1 MPIPHDGPGHD
12 RQDPS
17 PGWGPP
23 PSGWDR
29 QPLPAAGPA
38 PVPPPQLPPPQKPG
52 VIALRPLGFGDLLDG
67 TFAVIRLAPI
77 PTLLNAVLAQLLPAL
92 TAVLLLAALAPR
104 VEVGVEV
111 GPGLPL
117 PPGLLQEL
125 EEAWPGYALGLA
137 IYLLVQLVAGVL
149 VIGPSTVAAMRATL
163 GQRTGWGQALAL
175 SARAMPRL
183 AVWNLLIAAALSVVG
198 VLAVAGTVLATQQLG
213 LAVAL
218 GLLLLCCLPLAV
230 LYVWLAIKLCF
241 APTEMVARSLGLGA
255 AMASSWRL
263 VRGSWWRIL
272 GILLVV
278 GIILALLSGLATQIL
293 GVLSGQFIT
302 GGADTPLTVGASVVI
317 QAVVGALSMVLGQIM
332 LTLLHVDARIRH
344 ERLDVVLHAESVRG
358 PAHPIPGHAARRT
371 EPPA

>member
-125 EEAWPGYALGLA
+125 EEAWPGYALGLV

-198 VLAVAGTVLATQQLG
+198 VLAVAGTVLAASQLG

-218 GLLLLCCLPLAV
+218 ALLLPAAGGAVRVASHQALLRADRNGGQVAGSRRCHGLL
-230 LYVWLAIKLCF
+230 
-241 APTEMVARSLGLGA
+241 VAA
-255 AMASSWRL
+255 
-263 VRGSWWRIL
+263 GSR
-272 GILLVV
+272 LLVADPGDLV
-278 GIILALLSGLATQIL
+278 GGRHHPGPVIRARHPDPGCALGTIHHRRRGYPADSGCQRRHP
-293 GVLSGQFIT
+293 
-302 GGADTPLTVGASVVI
+302 GGGRCPVHGDGTDHAD
-317 QAVVGALSMVLGQIM
+317 
-332 LTLLHVDARIRH
+332 
-344 ERLDVVLHAESVRG
+344 
-358 PAHPIPGHAARRT
+358 AA
-371 EPPA
+371 AC

>member
-1 MPIPHDGPGHD
+1 MPIPHDVPGHD

-23 PSGWDR
+23 PSGWER
-29 QPLPAAGPA
+29 QPLPAASPA
-38 PVPPPQLPPPQKPG
+38 PVPPHQLPPPQKPG

-77 PTLLNAVLAQLLPAL
+77 PTLLNAVLAQLLPAI
-92 TAVLLLAALAPR
+92 TAVLLLAALVPR
-104 VEVGVEV
+104 LEVEFGA
-111 GPGLPL
+111 GQPL
-117 PPGLLQEL
+117 PTGWQQRL
-125 EEAWPGYALGLA
+125 EEAWPGYALGLV

-163 GQRTGWGQALAL
+163 GQRTGWGQSLAL

-183 AVWNLLIAAALSVVG
+183 AAWNLLIVAALSVVA
-198 VLAVAGTVLATQQLG
+198 VLAVAGTVLAAQQLG

-241 APTEMVARSLGLGA
+241 APTELVARSLGLGA

-344 ERLDVVLHAESVRG
+344 ERLDVVLHAESVQG

-371 EPPA
+371 EPSA